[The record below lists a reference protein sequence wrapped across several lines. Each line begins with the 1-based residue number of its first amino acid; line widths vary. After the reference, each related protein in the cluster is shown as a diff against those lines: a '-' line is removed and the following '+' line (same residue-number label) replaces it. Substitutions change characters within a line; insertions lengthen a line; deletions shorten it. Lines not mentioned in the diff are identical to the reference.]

1 MINRSIKQLREQVN
15 SVIRGKEN
23 AVKMAIVTLLARGN
37 LLIEDV
43 PVIPLLSSRT
53 RR

>member
-15 SVIRGKEN
+15 SVIKGKEN
-23 AVKMAIVTLLARGN
+23 AVKIAILTLPGRGN

-43 PVIPLLSSRT
+43 PVILFLSSRT
-53 RR
+53 RL